1 MTAEFAGYRRG
12 SPGYR
17 RVIAALACAGVVT
30 FAQLYSPQGVLPLI
44 AADLGITASDAG
56 LTISAATAGLA
67 LSVVL
72 WSFAADRFGRVQA
85 MRVAIVAATALGL
98 AVAVTPD
105 YGVLLTLRV
114 LEGVALGGV
123 PALAV
128 AYLTEE
134 VHVFHAALAA
144 GTYVAGTTV
153 GGLLG
158 RIVAGPVGEW
168 IGWRAG
174 MLTVS
179 GLAAVA
185 AVGFILLA
193 PIPRGFAVTR
203 GRAAGGFRLLLVH
216 LRNPRMLAVFA
227 QGMLLMGGFVAIY
240 NYLGFRL
247 EGPPWS
253 LPHAV
258 ISAIFVAYLAGTVSS
273 PAAGRLASRH
283 GRRPVLLGATA
294 VMVVGV
300 LMTTTPWLPVILAGV
315 LVLTAGFFGA
325 HAIASGWAGAA
336 ATAGRAQAT
345 SLYNLA
351 YYLGSSVFGWFGGVL
366 FGWWGWPGTAVLV
379 VGLAAVAAALA
390 LLVLPAPPVLPG
402 GEQNR

>member
-1 MTAEFAGYRRG
+1 MTAEFAGYLRG
-12 SPGYR
+12 TPGYR

-44 AADLGITASDAG
+44 AADLHISASDAG

-67 LSVVL
+67 LSVVV
-72 WSFAADRFGRVQA
+72 WSFVADRFGRVQT
-85 MRVAIVAATALGL
+85 MRAAIVLATALGL

-128 AYLTEE
+128 AYLNEE
-134 VHVFHAALAA
+134 VHPFHAALAA

-168 IGWRAG
+168 LGWRAG

-179 GLAAVA
+179 VLAAIA
-185 AVGFILLA
+185 AVGFVLLA
-193 PIPRGFAVTR
+193 PRPRGFVAVRRRDRTD
-203 GRAAGGFRLLLVH
+203 GVLALLLMH
-216 LRNPRMLAVFA
+216 LRNPRMLTVFA

-247 EGPPWS
+247 EGPPWL

-258 ISAIFVAYLAGTVSS
+258 ISAIFVAYLAGTISS
-273 PAAGRLASRH
+273 PAAGRLAARF
-283 GRRPVLLGATA
+283 GRRTVLLASTA
-294 VMVVGV
+294 VMIAGV

-325 HAIASGWAGAA
+325 HSIASGWAGFQ
-336 ATAGRAQAT
+336 ATTGRAQAT

-351 YYLGSSVFGWFGGVL
+351 YYLGSSVFGWVGGVL
-366 FGWWGWPGTAVLV
+366 FGWWGWLGTAGLV
-379 VGLAAVAAALA
+379 VVLAGLAAVLA
-390 LLVLPAPPVLPG
+390 VVVLPRAEGPAPVTA
-402 GEQNR
+402 

>member
-44 AADLGITASDAG
+44 AADLRIGASDAG

-67 LSVVL
+67 LSVVV
-72 WSFAADRFGRVQA
+72 WSFVADRFGRVQT
-85 MRVAIVAATALGL
+85 MRVAIVLATALGL

-123 PALAV
+123 PALAI
-128 AYLTEE
+128 AYLSEE
-134 VHVFHAALAA
+134 IHPFHAALAA

-158 RIVAGPVGEW
+158 RIVAGPLGEW
-168 IGWRAG
+168 LGWRAG

-179 GLAAVA
+179 VLAAVA
-185 AVGFILLA
+185 AVGFVLLA
-193 PIPRGFAVTR
+193 PTPRGFVPSR
-203 GRAAGGFRLLLVH
+203 RADRDEGGLALLLMH

-227 QGMLLMGGFVAIY
+227 QGMLLMGGFVAVY

-247 EGPPWS
+247 EGPPWH

-273 PAAGRLASRH
+273 PLAGRLAASR
-283 GRRPVLLGATA
+283 GRRPVLLGATGVLIA
-294 VMVVGV
+294 GV
-300 LMTTTPWLPVILAGV
+300 LMTATPWLPVILTGV

-325 HAIASGWAGAA
+325 HAVASGWAGARA
-336 ATAGRAQAT
+336 RTGRAQAT

-351 YYLGSSVFGWFGGVL
+351 YYVGSSVFGWLGGVL
-366 FGWWGWPGTAVLV
+366 FGWWGWSGTAALV
-379 VGLAAVAAALA
+379 VGLAGVAMALA
-390 LLVLPAPPVLPG
+390 LLVLPKDPTRATG
-402 GEQNR
+402 R